1 MAATKNWLSPEE
13 VATYFAVPLGTVYA
27 WNSKGT
33 GPRFAKIGRHVRYSR
48 ADVEAWAAAQYQDRP
63 ESA

>member
-13 VATYFAVPLGTVYA
+13 IATYFAVPLGTVYG

-48 ADVEAWAAAQYQDRP
+48 ADVEAWAAAQYEDRP